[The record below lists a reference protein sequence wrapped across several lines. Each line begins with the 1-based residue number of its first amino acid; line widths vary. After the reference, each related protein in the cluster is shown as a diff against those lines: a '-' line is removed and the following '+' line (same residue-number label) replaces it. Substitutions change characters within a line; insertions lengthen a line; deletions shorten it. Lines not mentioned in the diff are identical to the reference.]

1 MIQFPEDRTWKRLLR
16 EIRDGQCTPFLGA
29 GASFPTLALASTI
42 AAAWAKGNLANPLVF
57 QLHGHTIPESIVLT
71 EGD

>member
-42 AAAWAKGNLANPLVF
+42 AAAWAKESRQPVVF